1 MLSICSTFLLIC
13 LFLRSVFGSRYFRVL
28 QRGATHLRSLC
39 LPYVSNPRVT
49 WPRHLYLYHLPWSPR
64 RSTRTQP
71 YQLSSTWDVQF
82 ISFPTFL
89 RSVYLD
95 VCIWMLLKKHCWI
108 FFLREREKETSIC
121 YSTYWCI
128 HWLIL
133 VCALTGDWTHKL
145 GVLGRCCNNLSCPA
159 RAKCFSCNQHG
170 CVVNV
175 FGPRLYFLCDLC

>member
-108 FFLREREKETSIC
+108 FFWERERRKHRFVIP
-121 YSTYWCI
+121 
-128 HWLIL
+128 LID
-133 VCALTGDWTHKL
+133 AFIGW
-145 GVLGRCCNNLSCPA
+145 
-159 RAKCFSCNQHG
+159 
-170 CVVNV
+170 
-175 FGPRLYFLCDLC
+175 FLCVRWLEIEPTSLAYWDDAVTTWAARPGPNAFLAISMAVS